1 MPYKPE
7 MTAASP
13 PDGQATGTPAAE
25 VPGAS
30 PTGQAGAGAE
40 ESTPAISVLGVQ
52 TIKQFMSAASL
63 LQSMQQRMLRADFA
77 PASIAHDASVS
88 KVCRRSAM
96 RAPACLSPTGS
107 IGFQFSH
114 LEGLL
119 LDLCKVREVHSMLA

>member
-88 KVCRRSAM
+88 KVSGRSVM
-96 RAPACLSPTGS
+96 HVPACMWLAGSTSFLSH
-107 IGFQFSH
+107 H
-114 LEGLL
+114 L
-119 LDLCKVREVHSMLA
+119 